1 MQLTNELIQQCRQQ
15 FPALSR
21 MVNDS
26 PAIFLDGPAGTQ
38 VPQRVIDAMVRYLSN
53 CNANHGGLFPT
64 SMESDLMLAEAHRA
78 LADLLGVED
87 SAEVAFGANMTS
99 LTFALARSLA
109 RGWSPGDEII
119 VTRLDHDANV
129 SPWVL
134 AAEDAGVTVHFV
146 GLRSDDYTLDLEDL
160 QDKLSEKTRLVAVGC
175 ASNASGGINP
185 VQDICR
191 WAHDA
196 GSLVF
201 LDAVHYAP
209 HRLID
214 VPAWDCDFLACST
227 YKFFGPHVG
236 VCWGRRALLEELTA
250 YKVRPAENALPDKWM
265 TGTQNH
271 EGIAGALAAVNY
283 LADLGCYL
291 KGEEELARRTALE
304 ISFAAIE
311 EYETELARQLLE
323 GLNAIEEIKVWG
335 ISDLDRLGER
345 VPTVSITHDNL
356 TAAQLAERLGQQG
369 IFAWH
374 GNYYALEFTE
384 SLGLEP
390 AGMLRIGLVHYNTAE
405 EVERLRQ
412 CLVDISG
419 TT

>member
-1 MQLTNELIQQCRQQ
+1 MQLTNELIEQCRQQ

-21 MVNDS
+21 LVNDS

-38 VPQRVIDAMVRYLSN
+38 VPQRVIDAMVRYLSH

-64 SMESDLMLAEAHRA
+64 SMESDLMLAEAHQA

-99 LTFALARSLA
+99 LTFSLARSLA
-109 RGWSPGDEII
+109 RTWSPGDEIV

-134 AAEDAGVTVHFV
+134 AAEDAGVTVHFID
-146 GLRSDDYTLDLEDL
+146 LRVDDYTLDLEAL

-250 YKVRPAENALPDKWM
+250 YKVRPAENALPAKWM

-283 LADLGCYL
+283 LADLGCQL
-291 KGEEELARRTALE
+291 KGQDDLARREALQVA
-304 ISFAAIE
+304 FTAIE
-311 EYETELARQLLE
+311 DYETGLTRQLLE
-323 GLNAIEEIKVWG
+323 GLNAIEQIKVWG
-335 ISDLDRLGER
+335 ISDLARLAER

-356 TAAQLAERLGQQG
+356 TASQLAERLGQQG

-412 CLVDISG
+412 CLVDFSG

>member
-1 MQLTNELIQQCRQQ
+1 MQLTNELIEQCRQQ

-21 MVNDS
+21 LVNDS

-38 VPQRVIDAMVRYLSN
+38 VPQRVIDAMVRYLSD

-64 SMESDLMLAEAHRA
+64 SMESDLMLAEAHQA

-99 LTFALARSLA
+99 LTFSLARSLA
-109 RGWSPGDEII
+109 RTWSPGDEIV

-134 AAEDAGVTVHFV
+134 AAEDAGVTVHFID
-146 GLRSDDYTLDLEDL
+146 LRVDDYTLDLEAL

-250 YKVRPAENALPDKWM
+250 YKVRPAENALPAKWM

-283 LADLGCYL
+283 LADLGCQL
-291 KGEEELARRTALE
+291 KGQDDLARREALQVA
-304 ISFAAIE
+304 FTAIE
-311 EYETELARQLLE
+311 DYETELTRQLLE
-323 GLNAIEEIKVWG
+323 GLNAIEQIKVWG
-335 ISDLDRLGER
+335 ISDLARLAER
-345 VPTVSITHDNL
+345 VPTVSITHDNF

-412 CLVDISG
+412 CLVDFSD

>member
-1 MQLTNELIQQCRQQ
+1 MEFTNDLIQQCRQQ
-15 FPALSR
+15 FPALQR
-21 MVNDS
+21 VVDGQQ
-26 PAIFLDGPAGTQ
+26 AIFLDGPAGTQ
-38 VPQRVIDAMVRYLSN
+38 VPQRVMDAMVHYLSH

-78 LADLLGVED
+78 LADFLGVD
-87 SAEVAFGANMTS
+87 DPDEVVFGANMTS

-109 RGWSPGDEII
+109 RTWSAGDEIV

-134 AAEDAGVTVHFV
+134 AAQDAGATVRFV
-146 GLRSDDYTLDLEDL
+146 DLRPDDYTLDLEAL
-160 QDKLSEKTRLVAVGC
+160 RNSLSEKTRLVAVGC

-250 YKVRPAENALPDKWM
+250 YKVRPAENQLPDKWM

-271 EGIAGALAAVNY
+271 EGIAGALAAVHY
-283 LADLGCYL
+283 LADLGCQL
-291 KGEEELARRTALE
+291 KDQDDLSRREALQVA
-304 ISFAAIE
+304 FAAIE
-311 EYETELARQLLE
+311 QYETELARQLLE
-323 GLNAIEEIKVWG
+323 GLNAIPQVKIWG
-335 ISDLDRLGER
+335 IDDLDRLEER
-345 VPTVSITHDNL
+345 VPTVSITHETL
-356 TAAQLAERLGQQG
+356 TSAELAERLGQEG
-369 IFAWH
+369 IFSWH

-390 AGMLRIGLVHYNTAE
+390 AGMLRIGLVHYNTAD
-405 EVERLRQ
+405 EVKRLLT
-412 CLVDISG
+412 CLADCSPSS
-419 TT
+419 

>member
-390 AGMLRIGLVHYNTAE
+390 AGMLRIGLVQYNTAE

>member
-21 MVNDS
+21 TVNDS

-38 VPQRVIDAMVRYLSN
+38 VPQRVIDAMVRYLSD

-64 SMESDLMLAEAHRA
+64 SMESDLMLADAHRA

-109 RGWSPGDEII
+109 RTWSPGDEIV

-134 AAEDAGVTVHFV
+134 AAEDAGVTVHFI
-146 GLRSDDYTLDLEDL
+146 GLRPDDYTLDLDAL

-250 YKVRPAENALPDKWM
+250 YKVRPAANTLPDKWM

-283 LADLGCYL
+283 LADLGCQL
-291 KGEEELARRTALE
+291 KDQDDLARREALQVT
-304 ISFAAIE
+304 FAAIE
-311 EYETELARQLLE
+311 EYETELTRQLLT
-323 GLNAIEEIKVWG
+323 GLNAIEQVKVWG
-335 ISDLDRLGER
+335 ISDLDRLAER

-384 SLGLEP
+384 ALGLEP

-412 CLVDISG
+412 CLVDFSG

>member
-21 MVNDS
+21 TVNDS
-26 PAIFLDGPAGTQ
+26 PAIFFDGPAGTQ
-38 VPQRVIDAMVRYLSN
+38 VPQRVIDAMVRYLSD

-99 LTFALARSLA
+99 LTFSLARSLA
-109 RGWSPGDEII
+109 RTWSPGDEIV

-134 AAEDAGVTVHFV
+134 AAEDAGVTVHFID
-146 GLRSDDYTLDLEDL
+146 LRVDDYTLDLEAL

-250 YKVRPAENALPDKWM
+250 YKVRPAENALPAKWM

-283 LADLGCYL
+283 LADLGCQL
-291 KGEEELARRTALE
+291 KGQDDLARREALQVA
-304 ISFAAIE
+304 FTAIE
-311 EYETELARQLLE
+311 DYETGLTRQLLE
-323 GLNAIEEIKVWG
+323 GLNAIEQIKVWG
-335 ISDLDRLGER
+335 ISDLARLAER

-356 TAAQLAERLGQQG
+356 TASQLAERLGQQG

-412 CLVDISG
+412 CLVDFSD